1 MLGSSR
7 ARHQKVANDNQEAG
21 SDDDATTGKQRAELI
36 DCCVHID
43 GCIGE

>member
-21 SDDDATTGKQRAELI
+21 SDDDASTVKQSAGLI
-36 DCCVHID
+36 DYCAHID